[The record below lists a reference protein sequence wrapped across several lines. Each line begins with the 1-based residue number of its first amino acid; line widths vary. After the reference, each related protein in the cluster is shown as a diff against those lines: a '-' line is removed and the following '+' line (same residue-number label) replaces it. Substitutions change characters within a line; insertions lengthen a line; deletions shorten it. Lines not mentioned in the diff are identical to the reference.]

1 MWLSGLR
8 AGGAMAQVRAGAR
21 AGTWDVPRPRNF
33 AWPSGIALG
42 NALKTLQ
49 RWFARDIAAG
59 RLLPWIPIAF
69 GFGIVLYFTADRE
82 PAYGRRSD
90 SQLFC

>member
-1 MWLSGLR
+1 
-8 AGGAMAQVRAGAR
+8 MAQVRAGAR

-42 NALKTLQ
+42 DARKTLQ

-69 GFGIVLYFTADRE
+69 GLGIVCYFTADRE
-82 PAYGRRSD
+82 PSCGRRLRLPPRSR
-90 SQLFC
+90 